1 MEEIISQIFQVGF
14 FTAMIRIATPFVF
27 ATIGELF
34 AERSGVL
41 NLGIEGIMLFGA
53 MTGFSTAYFS
63 NSLWLGILAAMLTGM
78 MMATLMGFL
87 TVSLGLSQ
95 HVSGIGITLLSTG
108 FAFFF
113 YRLIFGQPSTLPNIK
128 AFEPVSV
135 PFLKEIQWI
144 GPVLFEQTALTY
156 LAFALG
162 PLAAF
167 LLHQTT

>member
-14 FTAMIRIATPFVF
+14 FTAMIRIATPFVL

-63 NSLWLGILAAMLTGM
+63 NSLWLGIMAAMLTGM

-108 FAFFF
+108 FAFCA
-113 YRLIFGQPSTLPNIK
+113 LLDDGSVCTWGDLNQGGEQPTLTNSI
-128 AFEPVSV
+128 A
-135 PFLKEIQWI
+135 IW
-144 GPVLFEQTALTY
+144 
-156 LAFALG
+156 
-162 PLAAF
+162 
-167 LLHQTT
+167 